1 MPAGVSAKSSART
14 GYQFYK
20 NSNGIIHSGK
30 NSVVKG
36 GGFGIPEE
44 SPPRG
49 FGIGNFDGS
58 NEALPSLTVKRG
70 S

>member
-1 MPAGVSAKSSART
+1 MSGINEHTITVEMPAGISAKSSART

-20 NSNGIIHSGK
+20 NSNGILSGK

-36 GGFGIPEE
+36 GGFGIMEE

-49 FGIGNFDGS
+49 
-58 NEALPSLTVKRG
+58 
-70 S
+70 